1 MCVRLSVLVFFQ
13 RHCRIEE
20 TKKRNVDLLGGGLVE
35 IESRGRIIIRER
47 DKEVQRI

>member
-1 MCVRLSVLVFFQ
+1 MCAFECFGFFPTALQ
-13 RHCRIEE
+13 NIGNKEE
-20 TKKRNVDLLGGGLVE
+20 ERRFIGGGLVE